1 MDNKKS
7 IKELQDI
14 LDLVTYKDWFFHLEM
29 RGYDADRPD
38 DYDVILRVQFMAPDN
53 ESGGEP
59 ALQKGR
65 KWFLSRYSCP
75 TEVVQTAWAAV
86 HRAELHE
93 IQEQFL
99 YKGCSIWN
107 NHVDV
112 DALVSV
118 SGKIDQRV

>member
-1 MDNKKS
+1 MAKKQS
-7 IKELQDI
+7 IAELQDI
-14 LDLVTYKDWFFHLEM
+14 LNRVVYKDWLFHLEL
-29 RGYDADRPD
+29 RGYDSARPD
-38 DYDVILRVQFMAPDN
+38 DYDVVLSVQFMASDN

-59 ALQKGR
+59 VLQKGR

-75 TEVVQTAWAAV
+75 TEIIQTAWAAV

-93 IQEQFL
+93 IQERFL

-112 DALVSV
+112 DALASIN
-118 SGKIDQRV
+118 SNIDQRS